1 MKNSTSLVA
10 LTLIAA
16 WSFNL
21 ARADTL
27 GDAPSEIVR
36 FSDLNIDNWSGAES
50 LYRRLST
57 AAINVCRP
65 LEPGRS
71 LALIA
76 QHRACVHAAL
86 SKALADVGNPTVLA
100 YAASHRTASADV
112 TLRMAQS
119 K

>member
-36 FSDLNIDNWSGAES
+36 FSDQNIDNWSGAEN
-50 LYRRLST
+50 L
-57 AAINVCRP
+57 
-65 LEPGRS
+65 G
-71 LALIA
+71 
-76 QHRACVHAAL
+76 
-86 SKALADVGNPTVLA
+86 G
-100 YAASHRTASADV
+100 
-112 TLRMAQS
+112 
-119 K
+119 